1 MDSENN
7 NNEQTNTETQTTAP
21 AVGVRLIDGNHRQA
35 AAEALTKPRRGRPP
49 KVERAIFIEAWNKG
63 TDLNSVADALGMNRT
78 SASVKASQMRKGGA
92 SLKRFARG
100 RKAKVKA

>member
-1 MDSENN
+1 MDANKELKMDSENN
-7 NNEQTNTETQTTAP
+7 NNEQTNTETQTVEVKA
-21 AVGVRLIDGNHRQA
+21 
-35 AAEALTKPRRGRPP
+35 RRGRPP

-63 TDLNSVADALGMNRT
+63 TDLNSVAAALGMNRT